1 MTLKPCSP
9 EETDPEPTGLSC
21 AGHVHVLIMA
31 AERATERVA
40 VLMTPSEKAVYA
52 DRASS
57 LGLSLGQF
65 FREAGAAYS
74 SSSKGEQ
81 ANVEA
86 LEAALKQL
94 EISTSRTEQ
103 TLDQALLEVRS
114 AIVLQDGSLKEH
126 QRRID
131 DLNGRIIRLETVLR
145 RSTADGPGLGS
156 RMVQLFAGL
165 GLDDSIEPFEGEQAQ
180 PADFGL

>member
-1 MTLKPCSP
+1 M
-9 EETDPEPTGLSC
+9 
-21 AGHVHVLIMA
+21 AG
-31 AERATERVA
+31 ERATERVA

-65 FREAGAAYS
+65 FREAGAAYLS
-74 SSSKGEQ
+74 SNQGEQ
-81 ANVEA
+81 ANVEV

-114 AIVLQDGSLKEH
+114 A
-126 QRRID
+126 
-131 DLNGRIIRLETVLR
+131 
-145 RSTADGPGLGS
+145 LG
-156 RMVQLFAGL
+156 V
-165 GLDDSIEPFEGEQAQ
+165 EP
-180 PADFGL
+180 